1 MPAITIQSACTFS
14 PEALLRIAIAGTGL
28 QPCTATLPGVF
39 EYSNID
45 VGQWLIVRKR
55 LADLQ
60 SRGLIVGSPLKVERE
75 NKACA
80 FQATK

>member
-1 MPAITIQSACTFS
+1 MH
-14 PEALLRIAIAGTGL
+14 LLARSLAAHCNCRYGTAAVHGHA
-28 QPCTATLPGVF
+28 PPGVF

-80 FQATK
+80 FQAK